1 MPDDSLKLPR
11 PAFLTRSPPAPL
23 AEVAAGQRR
32 VVVVRGTASRSGLK
46 GAAAAGAVGF
56 LVGGPLGAA
65 VGAAAGGYFT
75 RARPADGIHVVA
87 PEQAGEIKTKYGERV
102 EPGSAYV
109 LHPTSDS
116 LYLPMETFHPR
127 LFQEK
132 AQELLRLLQ
141 SLGAKEVY
149 VEHEF
154 GLGDGMSFG
163 FNGPIPTKAGKV
175 MADVK
180 ARGAHMQRGHVV
192 QHERF
197 DPPGHP
203 PSVPMGLA
211 WLDTEIEWQGL
222 VARRLSGGLRTFHV
236 ALTYADDFG
245 VGVDLEAKLK
255 RVKVSLGANYRRFRR
270 SRMLYRGE
278 FY

>member
-1 MPDDSLKLPR
+1 MPESSPKLSR
-11 PAFLTRSPPAPL
+11 PAFLTRSAPAPL

-32 VVVVRGTASRSGLK
+32 VVVVRGGASVSGLK
-46 GAAAAGAVGF
+46 GAATAGAVGF

-75 RARPADGIHVVA
+75 RARVAEGIRVVSPDQA
-87 PEQAGEIKTKYGERV
+87 PEIKTKYGERV
-102 EPGSAYV
+102 EPGSAYI

-116 LYLPMETFHPR
+116 LYLPMDTFHPR

-132 AQELLRLLQ
+132 AQELLTLLQ

-154 GLGDGMSFG
+154 GFGDGLSFG
-163 FNGPIPTKAGKV
+163 FNGPIPTKAGNV
-175 MADVK
+175 HANV
-180 ARGAHMQRGHVV
+180 AGRAAHTQRGHVV

-197 DPPGHP
+197 DPPNRP

-211 WLDTEIEWQGL
+211 WLDTELEWQGL

-236 ALTYADDFG
+236 ALTYADDLG
-245 VGVDLEAKLK
+245 VGLELEGKLK
-255 RVKVSLGANYRRFRR
+255 KVKVSLGANYRRFRR
-270 SRMLYRGE
+270 SRMMYRGE